1 MKNVRVRGAAWMG
14 RWATIAITCLLTAGS
29 AAAQGK
35 DGDFYRGRVVSVFIG
50 FGPGG
55 GYDMSARVLARHM
68 GRHLPGAPVLTPR
81 NMPGAGSLQLANYLY
96 NVAPK
101 DGTEFGVFGRTAPID
116 PLLGVKGANFD
127 ARRFTWLGSTSN
139 EVSTCVS
146 WGTSAVKRFE
156 DLQTLE
162 LAVGAAGPTS
172 PSATAP
178 NMLNGVL
185 STRFKVIAG
194 YTGSSTILTALEAG
208 ELSGFCSWG
217 WAPMLSQRPDWVRD
231 KKINILVQIGL
242 RKHPDHPDV
251 PLALDFART
260 DDDRKVLEFAF
271 APQVFAR
278 PFAAPPNLPVERA
291 ELLRTAFAA
300 TVMDPQFVSE
310 AEKLG
315 LEPDLVDAGELQ
327 SLVQRLYD
335 APPAIIERAKAA
347 LVAR

>member
-1 MKNVRVRGAAWMG
+1 MKSWAGRARASAAVVAAG
-14 RWATIAITCLLTAGS
+14 LLTVGQ
-29 AAAQGK
+29 AAAQTR

-96 NVAPK
+96 TIAPK
-101 DGTEFGVFGRTAPID
+101 DGTEFGIFGRTAPLD

-127 ARRFTWLGSTSN
+127 ARQFTWLGSTSN

-146 WGTSAVKRFE
+146 WHTASVKRFE
-156 DLQTLE
+156 DLQTME
-162 LAVGAAGPTS
+162 LSVGAAGPTS
-172 PSATAP
+172 PSATVP

-217 WAPMLSQRPDWVRD
+217 WVPMLSQRPDWVRD
-231 KKINILVQIGL
+231 KKVNVLVQIGL

-260 DDDRKVLEFAF
+260 DGERKVLEFVF

-278 PFAAPPNLPVERA
+278 PFAAPPKLPPERA
-291 ELLRTAFAA
+291 AALRAAFAA
-300 TVMDPQFVSE
+300 TVTDPQFVSE

-315 LEPDLVDAGELQ
+315 LEPELVDADQLE
-327 SLVQRLYD
+327 SLVRRLYD

-347 LVAR
+347 LAPH